1 MKRCAKWLSS
11 AIVAVVI
18 ILLSAAR
25 PAFADGYTI
34 FDLGDDNG
42 HGLYGIDTT
51 GDVVV
56 WGSSGCG
63 IASVCYVTYVNG
75 VAASESATA
84 PLLAYDD
91 GSGCGSTPA
100 GFSVTKEVCN
110 NGWIGLG
117 SLYSSNGDP
126 NGVYLG
132 SASGPNFVGSGS
144 ADQVLLNSVG
154 DFAWTDGQNEEMYVA
169 IQNSVLLPKSDEFS
183 VEQEFEPA
191 STIPEPASLLLLA
204 TGLAGF
210 TAALRR
216 KANR

>member
-18 ILLSAAR
+18 ILFSATR

-63 IASVCYVTYVNG
+63 ISPICYVTYVNG

-91 GSGCGSTPA
+91 GSACGSTPA
-100 GFSVTKEVCN
+100 GFNVTKEVCN

-132 SASGPNFVGSGS
+132 SASGLNFVGSGS

-154 DFAWTDGQNEEMYVA
+154 DFAWTDGQSEEMYVA
-169 IQNSVLLPKSDEFS
+169 IQNSAPLPESADLL
-183 VEQEFEPA
+183 VQEFEPA
-191 STIPEPASLLLLA
+191 ATTPEPASLLLLA

>member
-18 ILLSAAR
+18 ILFSATR

-63 IASVCYVTYVNG
+63 ISPVCYVTYVNG
-75 VAASESATA
+75 VATSDSATA

-91 GSGCGSTPA
+91 GSACGSTPA
-100 GFSVTKEVCN
+100 GFNVLKDVCN
-110 NGWIGLG
+110 NGWIAVGAI
-117 SLYSSNGDP
+117 YSPNGDQ

-132 SASGPNFVGSGS
+132 SGSDLGFLSSGTADHLFMNS
-144 ADQVLLNSVG
+144 AG
-154 DFAWTDGQNEEMYVA
+154 DFAWDDGKNDEIYVA
-169 IQNSVLLPKSDEFS
+169 IRNSAPLPESADLLI
-183 VEQEFEPA
+183 QEFEPA
-191 STIPEPASLLLLA
+191 ATTPEPASLLLLA

>member
-1 MKRCAKWLSS
+1 MKRFRPWLSS
-11 AIVAVVI
+11 AIVAVAVI
-18 ILLSAAR
+18 LFSATR
-25 PAFADGYTI
+25 PAFADSYTI

-63 IASVCYVTYVNG
+63 ISPVCYVTYVNG
-75 VAASESATA
+75 VAASESSTA

-91 GSGCGSTPA
+91 GSACGSTPA

-117 SLYSSNGDP
+117 SLFSSNGDP

-132 SASGPNFVGSGS
+132 SGSGLNFVGSGS
-144 ADQVLLNSVG
+144 ADQVFLNSIG
-154 DFAWTDGQNEEMYVA
+154 DFAWTDGLNEEMYVA
-169 IQNSVLLPKSDEFS
+169 IQNSVLLPKSANFS
-183 VEQEFEPA
+183 VEQDFEPA
-191 STIPEPASLLLLA
+191 ATTPEPASLLLLA

-210 TAALRR
+210 TAAIRR